1 MSDYLAKLTD
11 EKSELRSTLCHL
23 ELQISQYRDREADH
37 LEVSRPVILH
47 WLQRLPLGGNWDCHV
62 SVA

>member
-11 EKSELRSTLCHL
+11 EKSELRRTLCNL

-37 LEVSRPVILH
+37 FEVVIFLKH
-47 WLQRLPLGGNWDCHV
+47 RSCH
-62 SVA
+62 SINNKALL

>member
-23 ELQISQYRDREADH
+23 ELQVSQYRDREANH
-37 LEVSRPVILH
+37 HEVSR
-47 WLQRLPLGGNWDCHV
+47 
-62 SVA
+62 